1 MISLINKSVIDK
13 LQFCWISGNAN
24 LNFNMGIIAV
34 LRLAPMTSW
43 YFKKYIAVLQFNYP
57 ISYFAQIK
65 MFFGGSFF

>member
-34 LRLAPMTSW
+34 LRLAPMTSLQPA
-43 YFKKYIAVLQFNYP
+43 YHIMAVQSLTKEEDVQRHN
-57 ISYFAQIK
+57 
-65 MFFGGSFF
+65 